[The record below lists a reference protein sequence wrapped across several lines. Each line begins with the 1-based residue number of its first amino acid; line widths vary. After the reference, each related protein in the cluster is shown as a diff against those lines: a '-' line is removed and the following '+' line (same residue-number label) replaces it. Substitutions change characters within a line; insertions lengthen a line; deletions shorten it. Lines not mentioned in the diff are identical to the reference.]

1 MRTEGLVAQQW
12 GQNTD
17 DTVFSQQKTINYRPK
32 PEEAWP
38 SKEALTNPV
47 RLLDP
52 PLKQQTIPNNN
63 QSR

>member
-32 PEEAWP
+32 PEEVGP
-38 SKEALTNPV
+38 STEALTNPV
-47 RLLDP
+47 RLLD

-63 QSR
+63 QSL